1 MESAFG
7 KALGAAV
14 LAAALGLVAAPL
26 GAQQASPGTTPMAEP
41 GTNAAAG
48 AQVPEATVQRTG
60 AAIRDLSGIQAR
72 YTQRMQNAQP
82 AEHQSIAEEA
92 AGAAEAALAARGLT
106 VEEYNSV
113 IRLAQAD
120 QSLRERLISAAR
132 GAR

>member
-14 LAAALGLVAAPL
+14 LAAAFGLTAAPL
-26 GAQQASPGTTPMAEP
+26 GAQQASPGTTAPTAGQ
-41 GTNAAAG
+41 GTNAAG
-48 AQVPEATVQRTG
+48 AQVPEATVQRAG

-72 YTQRMQNAQP
+72 NTQRMQSAQP
-82 AEHQSIAEEA
+82 AEHEAIAAEA
-92 AGAAEAALAARGLT
+92 SGAAEAALASRGLT
-106 VEEYNSV
+106 LDEYNSV

>member
-1 MESAFG
+1 MGSAFG

-14 LAAALGLVAAPL
+14 LMAAFGFTAAPL
-26 GAQQASPGTTPMAEP
+26 GAQQASPGPQPGAEQ
-41 GTNAAAG
+41 GTNAAG
-48 AQVPEATVQRTG
+48 AQVPEATVQRAG

-72 YTQRMQNAQP
+72 FTQRMQSAQP
-82 AEHQSIAEEA
+82 AEQEAIAAEA
-92 AGAAEAALAARGLT
+92 SGAAEAALASRGLT
-106 VEEYNSV
+106 LDEYNNV

>member
-14 LAAALGLVAAPL
+14 LAVALGLAAAPL
-26 GAQQASPGTTPMAEP
+26 GAQQASPGTAPMPEQ
-41 GTNAAAG
+41 GTNAAG
-48 AQVPEATVQRTG
+48 TQVPEATVQRTG

-82 AEHQSIAEEA
+82 AEHQAIAEEA
-92 AGAAEAALAARGLT
+92 AGAAEAALTARGLT

>member
-14 LAAALGLVAAPL
+14 LAAGLGGAAAPL
-26 GAQQASPGTTPMAEP
+26 GAQQAPPRTQPPAERGTD
-41 GTNAAAG
+41 AAG
-48 AQVPEATVQRTG
+48 AQVPEATVQRAG

-72 YTQRMQNAQP
+72 FTQRMQSAQP
-82 AEHQSIAEEA
+82 AEHEAITAEA
-92 AGAAEAALAARGLT
+92 NGAAEAALAARGLT
-106 VEEYNSV
+106 PDEYNNV